1 MLAEPLT
8 ELIDALKRDGQP
20 PHDWILKHAPE
31 GDLHPV
37 WTACPSATVLLQ
49 AHARTGDRAAL
60 VRAVCACV
68 RRALQ
73 YVPLDEPRPRQA
85 IEAAEAWADG
95 GVDPDAVLATAN
107 AADDAASEASD
118 AASSAADASS
128 AAALAAAVVDADGDE
143 EAGERAAQAL
153 RYAEDALDHEV
164 VNRLHDLTDIKQER
178 ARRDAVFSDV
188 VRAHLRCPTL
198 DRLLGSRPADDPE

>member
-1 MLAEPLT
+1 MAMTDVTPTDASTALHVVLGAGPVGVTLARQL
-8 ELIDALKRDGQP
+8 AGQGQQVRLVSRRGLGP
-20 PHDWILKHAPE
+20 TLP
-31 GDLHPV
+31 GV
-37 WTACPSATVLLQ
+37 S
-49 AHARTGDRAAL
+49 L
-60 VRAVCACV
+60 VR
-68 RRALQ
+68 
-73 YVPLDEPRPRQA
+73 
-85 IEAAEAWADG
+85 
-95 GVDPDAVLATAN
+95 
-107 AADDAASEASD
+107 
-118 AASSAADASS
+118 ADASS